1 MASTLSEPLCCHQ
14 ARIVAAPKIIAAR
27 AANASPLSKTPL
39 TNPQAPSLKRLQR
52 FAF

>member
-27 AANASPLSKTPL
+27 SKCIAFEQNGADQSAGT
-39 TNPQAPSLKRLQR
+39 QA
-52 FAF
+52 